1 MRRSGGCASI
11 LMQQDDRILRLEE
24 VTRTVGLSKSTILR
38 RIRHGQFPRPVRL
51 GGPDTQAVGWRHS
64 EVMKWVAKREKTPR
78 D

>member
-11 LMQQDDRILRLEE
+11 LMQQDDRILRLDE

-51 GGPDTQAVGWRHS
+51 GAPDTQAVGWRQS
-64 EVMKWVAKREKTPR
+64 DVVKWLAERESA
-78 D
+78 